1 MPKACETVKIACI
14 HLKVRECSTLQTRKI
29 IDILKSDKVGI
40 SCELFPPKQGTELQ
54 NSLEI
59 VNKIAQVRPSY
70 MSVTYGAGGSTVGYS
85 AALAKQV
92 QDNDI
97 PALAHLTCVKADEEK
112 IKEVLSQLKANGIEN
127 ILALRGDIPA
137 GMEKDA
143 MGSFAHASD
152 LMHFI
157 KKQGD
162 FCIGGAAYPEGHP
175 ESGSLAQDIANTRY
189 KVDAGVDFLVTQMFF
204 DNTILYNYMFR
215 LLQAGINVPVVPGI
229 MPVTNASQIIRICQL
244 SGTKLPPQ
252 FRAMVERFAD
262 KPAAL
267 KQAGIAYATGQII
280 DLISNGFNHV
290 HIYTMN
296 RPEIIGG
303 IMANLSEIVKD

>member
-1 MPKACETVKIACI
+1 
-14 HLKVRECSTLQTRKI
+14 
-29 IDILKSDKVGI
+29 
-40 SCELFPPKQGTELQ
+40 
-54 NSLEI
+54 
-59 VNKIAQVRPSY
+59 

-85 AALAKQV
+85 AALAKEV

-112 IKEVLSQLKANGIEN
+112 IKGVLTQLKSNGIEN

-143 MGSFAHASD
+143 IGKFAHASD
-152 LMHFI
+152 LMRFI
-157 KKQGD
+157 KEQGD
-162 FCIGGAAYPEGHP
+162 FCVGGAAYPEGHP
-175 ESGSLAQDIANTRY
+175 ESGSLANDIENTKY
-189 KVDAGVDFLVTQMFF
+189 KVEAGVDFLVTQMFF

-215 LLQAGINVPVVPGI
+215 LLKAGINVPVVPGI

-252 FRAMVERFAD
+252 FRAMVEKFAD

-280 DLISNGFNHV
+280 DLISNGFSHV

>member
-1 MPKACETVKIACI
+1 MKT
-14 HLKVRECSTLQTRKI
+14 TKI
-29 IDILKSDKVGI
+29 IDILKTDKVSI

-59 VNKIAQVRPSY
+59 VNKIAQVHPSY

-112 IKEVLSQLKANGIEN
+112 IKEVLGQLKANGIAN

-137 GMEKDA
+137 GLEKDA
-143 MGSFAHASD
+143 IGSFAHASD
-152 LMHFI
+152 LMRFI
-157 KKQGD
+157 KEQDD
-162 FCIGGAAYPEGHP
+162 FCVGGAAYPEGHP
-175 ESGSLAQDIANTRY
+175 ESGNLANDIENTKY
-189 KVDAGVDFLVTQMFF
+189 KVEAGVDFLVTQMFF
-204 DNTILYNYMFR
+204 DNSILYNYMFR

-229 MPVTNASQIIRICQL
+229 MPVTNAAQITRICQL

-252 FRAMVERFAD
+252 FRAMVEKFAD

-280 DLISNGFNHV
+280 DLVSNGFNHV

>member
-1 MPKACETVKIACI
+1 MKT
-14 HLKVRECSTLQTRKI
+14 TKI
-29 IDILKSDKVGI
+29 IDILRTDKVSI
-40 SCELFPPKQGTELQ
+40 SCELFPPKLGTELQ

-59 VNKIAQVRPSY
+59 VNKIAKVNPSY

-85 AALAKQV
+85 AALAKEV
-92 QDNDI
+92 QDNGI
-97 PALAHLTCVKADEEK
+97 PALAHLTCVKANEAK
-112 IKEVLSQLKANGIEN
+112 IQEVLGQMQANGIEN

-143 MGSFAHASD
+143 IGSFAHASD
-152 LMHFI
+152 LMRFI
-157 KKQGD
+157 KEQGD
-162 FCIGGAAYPEGHP
+162 FCVGGAAYPEGHP
-175 ESGSLAQDIANTRY
+175 ESGSLAQDIENTKY
-189 KVDAGVDFLVTQMFF
+189 KVEAGVDFLVTQMFF

-215 LLQAGINVPVVPGI
+215 LLKAGINVPVVPGI
-229 MPVTNASQIIRICQL
+229 MPVTNANQIIRICQL

-252 FRAMVERFAD
+252 FRAMVEKFAD

-280 DLISNGFNHV
+280 DLVSNGFSHV

-303 IMANLSEIVKD
+303 IMTNLSEIVKD